1 MYSYLYFG
9 IQSSEY
15 KRTGTGL
22 QRLLLVVERIGR
34 CRRSS
39 RGDGGFVR
47 IGIGIGIAR
56 GRLRLC
62 ARLLLHV
69 VLVDQSGLLRLEQE
83 RALGALNVLD
93 PFALHNLSIVHN
105 TLKANIREN
114 HTFEKRIPWL

>member
-1 MYSYLYFG
+1 MYFG

-15 KRTGTGL
+15 KRTSTGL

-47 IGIGIGIAR
+47 IGIAR
-56 GRLRLC
+56 RRLRLC

-83 RALGALNVLD
+83 RALRALNVLD
-93 PFALHNLSIVHN
+93 PFALYNLSIVHN
-105 TLKANIREN
+105 SL
-114 HTFEKRIPWL
+114 